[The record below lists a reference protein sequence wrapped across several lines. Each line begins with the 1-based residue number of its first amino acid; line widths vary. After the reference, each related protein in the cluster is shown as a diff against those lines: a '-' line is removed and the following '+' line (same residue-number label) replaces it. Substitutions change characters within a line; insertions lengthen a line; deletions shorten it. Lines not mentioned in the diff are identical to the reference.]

1 MVYKW
6 PTLSINACKLKK
18 GEEGNSTLTCTDKNW
33 SGSINI
39 NLYFRTKNRTG
50 NKERMFHEDG
60 VNPQD
65 NKFPGVYKPSIR
77 IFKSM
82 KQDHGKLD
90 KTTITDI

>member
-1 MVYKW
+1 M
-6 PTLSINACKLKK
+6 
-18 GEEGNSTLTCTDKNW
+18 LTRIDKNW

-50 NKERMFHEDG
+50 GKERMLHEDG
-60 VNPQD
+60 VIPQD

-82 KQDHGKLD
+82 KQNQQDHGKLD
-90 KTTITDI
+90 NYRHLNTVSNNRHT